1 MKNSEAV
8 HLEHDPHHLIL
19 EPELQYNKVLRH
31 VREPQKREVILEV
44 LHLFGTRYLSLILD
58 S

>member
-1 MKNSEAV
+1 MNNSEVV

-19 EPELQYNKVLRH
+19 EPELQCNKVLRH
-31 VREPQKREVILEV
+31 VSEPQKRKVSFEV
-44 LHLFGTRYLSLILD
+44 LHLFGTQHLSLILD